1 MRAIVERNGVDPAAL
16 DDVIFG
22 DANQAGEDNRDVAR
36 FGALLAGFPSSVP
49 GGTVNR
55 LCGSSVEAVLQA
67 RPSLETGEGW
77 RSPAAA
83 AESSTPATAGRCEA
97 HT

>member
-1 MRAIVERNGVDPAAL
+1 MRTIVDRNGVDPAAL

-49 GGTVNR
+49 GVTVNR
-55 LCGSSVEAVLQA
+55 LCASSVEAVI
-67 RPSLETGEGW
+67 
-77 RSPAAA
+77 
-83 AESSTPATAGRCEA
+83 
-97 HT
+97 